1 MKLTESK
8 LRQII
13 RGIIRE
19 GTVQISRD
27 VDADF
32 RGNMVQLIGRKAKVP
47 LSKRDL
53 KALIY
58 IIRKHMGRSYT
69 EDVQEGFG
77 DKFGKMMNSYDIK
90 IVQNALAMA
99 KQQAPKDIHK
109 SSEKTPK
116 LIAITI
122 INRMKAYRNKV
133 KAPNLKKEFQKAI
146 DKLEKDYKKIKEGKL
161 TEGKRI
167 KLPSGIVIDIG
178 MNYLKVYNYD
188 GKEIPFDKNEVLKF
202 IRASR
207 QQMRLV

>member
-13 RGIIRE
+13 RETIRE

-69 EDVQEGFG
+69 EDVQEGH
-77 DKFGKMMNSYDIK
+77 K
-90 IVQNALAMA
+90 IVFSKDEMA
-99 KQQAPKDIHK
+99 KLHKDG
-109 SSEKTPK
+109 
-116 LIAITI
+116 
-122 INRMKAYRNKV
+122 
-133 KAPNLKKEFQKAI
+133 
-146 DKLEKDYKKIKEGKL
+146 KLEKDGHTYIFSEGKI

-207 QQMRLV
+207 QRMRLV